1 MNEVDEVEDDVLH
14 RPDAESPLESRQP
27 ESVQVIPPVVTE
39 NLASHTE
46 GEAGTEAG
54 TETGGKKQELSDAKA
69 WIQNSLITVVG
80 FGVLAYLQTL
90 EASA

>member
-1 MNEVDEVEDDVLH
+1 MGESLNNTEADQPVESRLTRAVEDVPATRDSL
-14 RPDAESPLESRQP
+14 S
-27 ESVQVIPPVVTE
+27 
-39 NLASHTE
+39 SH
-46 GEAGTEAG
+46 TEAG
-54 TETGGKKQELSDAKA
+54 TEDGDKKQQLADAKA

>member
-1 MNEVDEVEDDVLH
+1 MSGLSWH
-14 RPDAESPLESRQP
+14 SAPRPCEA
-27 ESVQVIPPVVTE
+27 
-39 NLASHTE
+39 HTE
-46 GEAGTEAG
+46 AEAETEAG
-54 TETGGKKQELSDAKA
+54 RETGGKKQELSDAKA